1 MIRPIALV
9 AAAMFTVAAP
19 VVAADTPEA
28 APEILPEVLP
38 EVSPETEL
46 VITEAGE
53 QLLDEFLYIA
63 RVLVI
68 FADSPNDPRFV
79 QQMEYLGERP
89 EDLRERDV
97 VVITDTDPAAKSP
110 IREAL
115 RPRGFDL
122 VLIGKDGQRYLRKPL
137 PWSTREI
144 TRSIDKMPQRQQELR
159 DMRAK

>member
-9 AAAMFTVAAP
+9 AAVLFTVAAP

-28 APEILPEVLP
+28 VS
-38 EVSPETEL
+38 EVSPEDEL

-53 QLLDEFLYIA
+53 QLLAEFMYVA
-63 RVLVI
+63 RVLVV

-79 QQMEYLGERP
+79 QQMEYLAERP
-89 EDLRERDV
+89 QDLAERDV
-97 VVITDTDPAAKSP
+97 VVITDTDPAARSP

-137 PWSTREI
+137 PWSLREI
-144 TRSIDKMPQRQQELR
+144 SRSIDKMPLRQQELR
-159 DMRAK
+159 EMRGK